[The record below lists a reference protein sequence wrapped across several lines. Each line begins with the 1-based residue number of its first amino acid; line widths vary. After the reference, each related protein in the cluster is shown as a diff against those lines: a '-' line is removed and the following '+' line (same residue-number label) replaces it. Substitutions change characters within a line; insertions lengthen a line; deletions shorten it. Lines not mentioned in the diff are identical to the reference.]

1 VDDSATQEQLDELSA
16 QLNALPNVASCTF
29 VSKAQAVEDMKV
41 YLGAENASVLDDYAG
56 EGNAANPLPASFR
69 IQVVDLEQMGATVSQ
84 IKQIGGD
91 VFYRISAPTELSD
104 TLISLE
110 RVVSTVGWALVIV
123 LGAISV
129 VVINNTIR
137 LTVFA
142 RRKEINIMK
151 FVGATNAFIRMPFF
165 VEGMTVG
172 ALAGAVAS
180 VVVGGGYYALL
191 KWLEQPEAMW
201 LDEFTRCMWSF
212 QDIVWPLTLGFILF
226 GMLIGSTGC
235 ATSIRRHLKV

>member
-1 VDDSATQEQLDELSA
+1 
-16 QLNALPNVASCTF
+16 
-29 VSKAQAVEDMKV
+29 
-41 YLGAENASVLDDYAG
+41 
-56 EGNAANPLPASFR
+56 
-69 IQVVDLEQMGATVSQ
+69 
-84 IKQIGGD
+84 
-91 VFYRISAPTELSD
+91 
-104 TLISLE
+104 
-110 RVVSTVGWALVIV
+110 
-123 LGAISV
+123 
-129 VVINNTIR
+129 
-137 LTVFA
+137 
-142 RRKEINIMK
+142 
-151 FVGATNAFIRMPFF
+151 MPFF